1 MNEYINAAEGVQ
13 HPLHRWEAYAPSVVD
28 DVERIKALG
37 GYYGP
42 ILGSADTADGL
53 YTNIFAYAAGAHPY
67 YHHHWGGFVTRYS
80 AFLWDNALT
89 RRHNPDDLLQ
99 APSSVWWRHWVFERP
114 LDAKHKQLIVHLINP
129 PAKPTV
135 GEGKTLADLPPPV
148 KDVTLTIYPQLLD
161 GWKPVG
167 ATRLSPR
174 PMLKEAVPV
183 RQVEGLYRLT
193 VPEVALWTIL
203 VIDMQ
208 KGGR

>member
-1 MNEYINAAEGVQ
+1 M
-13 HPLHRWEAYAPSVVD
+13 
-28 DVERIKALG
+28 
-37 GYYGP
+37 
-42 ILGSADTADGL
+42 
-53 YTNIFAYAAGAHPY
+53 
-67 YHHHWGGFVTRYS
+67 
-80 AFLWDNALT
+80 
-89 RRHNPDDLLQ
+89 
-99 APSSVWWRHWVFERP
+99 
-114 LDAKHKQLIVHLINP
+114 
-129 PAKPTV
+129 
-135 GEGKTLADLPPPV
+135 PPPV